1 VSDCDYVYLRGKRIA
16 RRVVVL
22 RDDQGLEY
30 VLPPHDDRD
39 RTGLDEYGREYI
51 SAAEAGRRG
60 LGVGIIV
67 SDHEDGEPDVDSV
80 AWDVCEFDAEAV
92 YSHKG
97 RRSAKKQSKN
107 GTLFDDLKFSDDA
120 QRDLILSRFLEGVSY
135 GKPTKAS
142 IETVLGC
149 LEGISREK
157 IYDLLAF
164 SNLDHASEGGQ
175 LGNALTALAG
185 VADHPEYQERLEAYL
200 QREPVLAYCM
210 WHGLTAAPAPL
221 RMQSDEEKS
230 RAYNKRL
237 QSLNKLEEILKRAT
251 EGGADIMSL
260 ATYCVEVQGWS
271 TWTVAALGRAGVDP
285 ETWEDLSGFSEK
297 IRRYHGTHVTEPFA
311 LMAQTGIPAR
321 LWEAIAFD
329 AGRSR
334 VPAVAVAVKM
344 AELFPLDG
352 ESDRAGEPGHA
363 AETRFPARIET
374 IEPSVLTALS
384 LLHAT
389 VNEVD
394 EEYEHG
400 EESATL
406 SHLSTDR
413 ETYGIVTGEDPVP
426 FGQMPGIDL
435 VALLRE
441 PDPEQAALLAIGKAL
456 AAKESSEQLAH
467 DADPTFWLPEV
478 YPFES
483 LGEFSRARELSAAET
498 RAELSRFVEFDANGK
513 PVRFLTR
520 EEQEAKK
527 SVGYEDPEVY
537 EYTDTDVASLREMV
551 GILDT
556 VSAVEQVLTNEDSP
570 GGDDPPRGDGLSTR
584 DTGSDRIVPDVPA
597 EAIIAQLVKIRHET
611 EEGYRDDVRE
621 TILEGYVDD
630 PHSRVSDID
639 DPRGYDLE
647 PLVYAETK
655 LREAIM
661 DPNSRWYAE
670 RSVVVET
677 LWKSDPDELAK
688 AVADEDP
695 VIRALVAGARETRPA
710 DLTVLAQDE
719 DELVR
724 REVALNP
731 STSLSTLVAM
741 GKRDGFVVRGGY
753 ELTGGAILFD
763 GNENGPALEVDG
775 DVVWYTDAGGAR
787 RELPQCTASDA
798 GVAIGLDYG
807 DIDEGT
813 AGDRG
818 GLFEGLRISPVGTTP
833 VSAPWVAPKEPWVWF
848 QDAHGDYYFMDDSG
862 RKHHGSAS
870 VEDKYGEPCFYE
882 PDGTRHYIL
891 DPEEFKGRPDLTEAR
906 LANEN
911 GEYLRGGGPVKL
923 GSLSDR
929 FASLRN
935 TSWEYVDD
943 AAGRYTGAT
952 VYDDRRRGGPC
963 SGNDWLLNRA
973 YDRAAAI
980 PALCLA
986 QAVPGI
992 DDREIVSRV
1001 YDVPS
1006 SPASAKA
1013 LVVALHKQQRDAME
1027 KLADRESKSLD
1038 NLARLQTPIGRS
1050 SVLRLA
1056 MSSMPLSETEPA
1068 TPTLDGYFWAMDW
1081 EIDRAHKAVTAA
1093 RTEELQAALGREP
1106 EQGEISRAVA
1116 DRYQETGH
1124 AAGTRFPA
1132 RAAFLRSETAQAES
1146 TLLAADGNRRNAARV
1161 ISHVNDRFGTG
1172 FFAETVAGLHDATPE
1187 ELTIIVKEA
1196 ETVETLR
1203 RVIVNPAATANVRQ
1217 EAQARLDDWEEFDR
1231 TMGDAGNITFN
1242 PLVLTYGVSLVN
1254 EATDKAAK
1262 EGRTIADSDLPTILM
1277 PAKNLRAALDRSTAP
1292 EDLAKLADSEDVIVC
1307 RAVAKNSSTP
1317 PKALAKLANSKDAQ
1331 TRFNVAMNPST
1342 DPEVSEQLM
1351 DGEDI

>member
-1 VSDCDYVYLRGKRIA
+1 MSDCDYVYLRGKRIA

-157 IYDLLAF
+157 IYNLLAF

-297 IRRYHGTHVTEPFA
+297 IRRYHGTHVGICASSREGQIVYTCYTTEPFA

-621 TILEGYVDD
+621 TILEGYVDRL
-630 PHSRVSDID
+630 HSRVSGSEDYEETD
-639 DPRGYDLE
+639 DYE
-647 PLVYAETK
+647 ETE

-670 RSVVVET
+670 RHVVVET
-677 LWKSDPDELAK
+677 LWKSDPDELAGD
-688 AVADEDP
+688 AADEDS

-710 DLTVLAQDE
+710 DLALLAQDE

-833 VSAPWVAPKEPWVWF
+833 VSAPWIAPEPWVWF

-882 PDGTRHYIL
+882 PDGTCHYIL
-891 DPEEFKGRPDLTEAR
+891 DPEEFKGRPDLTEAW
-906 LANEN
+906 LANEDA
-911 GEYLRGGGPVKL
+911 RVDSPGPERVEL

-952 VYDDRRRGGPC
+952 AYDDSRRRGPC
-963 SGNDWLLNRA
+963 SGNEWLLNRA

-986 QAVPGI
+986 QSATPEFDGR
-992 DDREIVSRV
+992 DDSEYFDSPSGFDSEIVSRV
-1001 YDVPS
+1001 NDVPS
-1006 SPASAKA
+1006 DPASAKE
-1013 LVVALHKQQRDAME
+1013 LVVALRKQQRVTME
-1027 KLADRESKSLD
+1027 QMA
-1038 NLARLQTPIGRS
+1038 GRD
-1050 SVLRLA
+1050 
-1056 MSSMPLSETEPA
+1056 SEDLTDIVVSPVPA
-1068 TPTLDGYFWAMDW
+1068 EEDFGA
-1081 EIDRAHKAVTAA
+1081 AA
-1093 RTEELQAALGREP
+1093 R
-1106 EQGEISRAVA
+1106 
-1116 DRYQETGH
+1116 
-1124 AAGTRFPA
+1124 
-1132 RAAFLRSETAQAES
+1132 
-1146 TLLAADGNRRNAARV
+1146 NRRGAARV
-1161 ISHVNDRFGTG
+1161 IRHVNDKFGKG
-1172 FFAETVAGLHDATPE
+1172 FFAETVAGLHDATPA
-1187 ELTIIVKEA
+1187 ELAVIVKEA
-1196 ETVETLR
+1196 ETAETLR